1 MKEKRLL
8 AVLLAMALVL
18 GLTACGGEKERKM
31 AELAFQTAPYYI
43 QEEMALPLEN
53 GELTGCCTDGESIW
67 YLAIPEENAAPVLC
81 RVSLDGGEA
90 EALAEYKA
98 PMEDGEP
105 AVGYVGPVLGGDG
118 KLWVWEQFFVSNTE
132 NRQVFHMRQLDPA
145 TGGELGVVDITA
157 AMEDMSLLS
166 LNGMVVDEAG
176 TIFLADQKHVTAIDG
191 QGQIMYSLKAKTSG
205 SFFSAGAGGTL
216 ALLPD
221 GTLGVLTV
229 QADDERTVKA
239 IDREAQDWA
248 KNEYS
253 IHKSVDEIYPGR
265 GECAFYYI
273 TDNTV
278 YGIIPGEKLPLRLLP
293 WSNVQ
298 LEEPGSV
305 RCFVLLEEGQ
315 AAILTSIHEPGTDWY
330 DDSIQALRLLPSEE
344 APEGARVRLIYG
356 AIGVDAYI
364 TQERIAKFNR
374 GNKDYYIEYRD
385 YSEGMMGWSGN
396 KNSPV
401 YQDALA
407 RLYADIAAGRCP
419 DILDESVP
427 LDRLAKKG
435 MLEDLWPWIDSDPEI
450 SRDGLMTHVLEC
462 LEVDGK
468 LSRVCAGFEIETA
481 VASADVAGGRTGW
494 TMEEMLDA
502 FGGEM
507 PEFYFAREED
517 INGVFTL
524 FYRFDGRAVL
534 YYLVNM
540 NLSRFADMETGE
552 CSFDSEDFKSL
563 LWLAGSGEA
572 VAEIDMNLDD
582 WSVQRNLGLSVV
594 DTAIMSGLEQC
605 RVFPWEGK
613 PVLYART
620 LSRPR
625 DIVVDDVLF
634 GGREAL
640 TDYEQRLVDAGILEY
655 FETEV
660 NGVVYSGFAPIY
672 VGDEYHMDW
681 YKNGR
686 GDVALARAGSEYG
699 GAPVAADCVNGG
711 ADGNVYASYPGFP
724 SASGAGSSFTLFQS
738 MAVSAS
744 CEAKEAAWAFVR
756 GQLLPNS
763 NATGWYTA
771 SGQPF
776 DFAGFAIN
784 RETFE
789 EHLRIGAEY
798 WTDPYTG
805 EVFLDANGDPVE
817 FTHAG
822 IGVGCPGDIVLT
834 AYLLIP
840 SEAQMERFWKLYE
853 STEQITGRNDAL
865 LDIVMEQ
872 ADVYFAGDKSLEETV
887 QLIQNRA
894 SLYVNENR

>member
-1 MKEKRLL
+1 MKKCTIV
-8 AVLLAMALVL
+8 VLLVLALS
-18 GLTACGGEKERKM
+18 LTACGGEKEGRT

-90 EALAEYKA
+90 EALAEYQA
-98 PMEDGEP
+98 SMEDGEP
-105 AVGYVGPVLGGDG
+105 AAGYVGPILGGDG

-229 QADDERTVKA
+229 QADDERTVKT
-239 IDREAQDWA
+239 IDRAAQDWA

-298 LEEPGSV
+298 LDEPGSV
-305 RCFVLLEEGQ
+305 RCFALLEEGQ
-315 AAILTSIHEPGTDWY
+315 AAILTSTHMPGTGWY

-344 APEGARVRLIYG
+344 APEGAKVRLVYG
-356 AIGVDAYI
+356 AIGTDIYGI
-364 TQERIAKFNR
+364 QEKIAKFNR
-374 GNKDYYIEYRD
+374 GNKEYYIEYRD
-385 YSEGMMGWSGN
+385 YSEGMMGWHGN
-396 KNSPV
+396 KNTPV

-407 RLYADIAAGRCP
+407 RLYAEIAAGRCP

-435 MLEDLWPWIDSDPEI
+435 ILEDLWPWIDSDPEI

-481 VASADVAGGRTGW
+481 VASADVAGGRTSW

-507 PEFYFAREED
+507 PEFYFARELD
-517 INGVFTL
+517 GNYVSPV
-524 FYRFDGRAVL
+524 FYRFDRRAVL

-540 NLSRFADMETGE
+540 SLSRFADTETGE

-563 LWLAGSGEA
+563 LRLAGSGKT
-572 VAEIDMNLDD
+572 VAESDVD
-582 WSVQRNLGLSVV
+582 WDSAWMMHDYGLGGS
-594 DTAIMSGLEQC
+594 DTLVISGMEQC
-605 RVFPWEGK
+605 RVFPWEGG

-620 LSRPR
+620 LSAPK
-625 DIVVDDVLF
+625 DLVIDDVLF
-634 GGREAL
+634 GGRRAL
-640 TDYEQRLVDAGILEY
+640 TDYEQRLWDAGIIREWEAT
-655 FETEV
+655 FPFTGETLR
-660 NGVVYSGFAPIY
+660 GPIY
-672 VGDEYHMDW
+672 GDEYCPDW
-681 YKNGR
+681 YDNGFWDVERARR
-686 GDVALARAGSEYG
+686 GY
-699 GAPVAADCVNGG
+699 GAPLAADYVSGG
-711 ADGNVYASYPGFP
+711 SDGNVYAAYPGFP
-724 SASGAGSSFTLFQS
+724 SSGGAGSSFTLYES
-738 MAVSAS
+738 MAISTS
-744 CEAKEAAWAFVR
+744 CEAKAAAWAFVR
-756 GQLLPNS
+756 RQLFPYS
-763 NATGWYTA
+763 NVTGWYTN
-771 SGQPF
+771 SGLPF
-776 DFAGFAIN
+776 YFIGFAIN

-789 EHLRIGAEY
+789 EQMRIGTEY

-805 EVFLDANGDPVE
+805 EIFKDANGEPVE
-817 FTHAG
+817 YTYAG
-822 IGVGCPGDIVLT
+822 IGVGYPGDIVLT
-834 AYLLIP
+834 ACLLIP